1 MATYKEIKG
10 TNIEILSSD
19 PSYPISGQ
27 VWYNSTSNVLKGQG
41 ATTTGSWSTGANL
54 NNARAGLAGA
64 GTQTASIVF
73 GGKMHPN
80 TYVGNTELYD
90 GSSWTE
96 VNDLNTGRYN
106 MGSATAGTQTAS
118 LAFGGGT
125 SSPDQ
130 YLANCESFNG
140 TNWTEVNDMTTGS
153 PGRYGLGGAGTQT
166 AALGF
171 GGYRHDGS
179 GHRLADTETWN
190 GTNWT
195 EVNNLNQNRTGI
207 GGCGANNTAALA
219 FGGTTPPV
227 QAVTE
232 LWNGTN
238 WTEVNDLNTARE
250 TGASIGISTAAL
262 YVGGYTNTFV
272 AITEE
277 WNGTNWTEIADLAT
291 ARSYGI
297 AGSGST
303 TSGLVAGG
311 QTAPGT
317 ANVSALTEEWLGAG
331 SPTTVTFTDS

>member
-41 ATTTGSWSTGANL
+41 ATTTGSWSTGGNL
-54 NNARAGLAGA
+54 NTARNGNAGA

-73 GGKMHPN
+73 GGRTPPN
-80 TYVGNTELYD
+80 NYVGNTEFYD

-96 VNDLNTGRYN
+96 VNDLNTGRYDL
-106 MGSATAGTQTAS
+106 GSATAGTQTAS

-125 SSPDQ
+125 SGPDN
-130 YLANCESFNG
+130 YYALCESFNG
-140 TNWTEVNDMTTGS
+140 TNWTEVNDLTTGN
-153 PGRYGLGGAGTQT
+153 PGRVGLAGAGTQT
-166 AALGF
+166 AALAF

-195 EVNNLNQNRTGI
+195 EVNNLNQLRTSL
-207 GGCGANNTAALA
+207 GGCGATNTAALA
-219 FGGTTPPV
+219 FGGYDTT
-227 QAVTE
+227 QRAYTE

-238 WTEVNDLNTARE
+238 WTAVNALNTARE
-250 TGASIGISTAAL
+250 TQGSIGISTSAL
-262 YVGGYTNTFV
+262 CVGGYSTTFV
-272 AITEE
+272 GITEE
-277 WNGTNWTEIADLAT
+277 WNGTNWTEVADLAT
-291 ARSYGI
+291 ARAYGI
-297 AGSGST
+297 AGAGST

-311 QTAPGT
+311 QTAPGAT
-317 ANVSALTEEWLGAG
+317 NVSALTEEWLGAG

>member
-10 TNIEILSSD
+10 TQIEVLASD
-19 PSYPISGQ
+19 PSYPVLGQ
-27 VWYNSTSNVLKGQG
+27 VWYNSTSNVLKGQNV
-41 ATTTGSWSTGANL
+41 TTAAAWSTGGAL
-54 NNARAGLAGA
+54 NSARAGVSGA
-64 GTQTASIVF
+64 GTQTAGIAF

-80 TYVGNTELYD
+80 TYTGNTEFYD

-96 VNDLNTGRYN
+96 VNNLNTGRYN

-125 SSPDQ
+125 SGPDN
-130 YLANCESFNG
+130 YYALCESFNG

-153 PGRYGLGGAGTQT
+153 PGRSGLAGAGTQT

-195 EVNNLNQNRTGI
+195 EVNNLNQIRTGL
-207 GGCGANNTAALA
+207 GGCGATNTAALA

-262 YVGGYTNTFV
+262 YVGGYTTTFV

-277 WNGTNWTEIADLAT
+277 WNGTNWTEVADLAT